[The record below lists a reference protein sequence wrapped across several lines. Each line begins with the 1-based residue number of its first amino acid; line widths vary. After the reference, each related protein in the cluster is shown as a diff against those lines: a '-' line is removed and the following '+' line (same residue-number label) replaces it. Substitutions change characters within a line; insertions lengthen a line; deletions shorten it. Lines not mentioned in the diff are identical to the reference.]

1 MDLEFFQGNGDR
13 VDTWSCYDPL
23 GRLSVG
29 RFVVARSD
37 RIVEESRTT
46 SILITR
52 VCQPQFC
59 LKEGLMERPANHGRR
74 RAAFTL
80 IELLVVISIIAVLIA
95 LLLPAVQAA
104 REAARR
110 VQCVNN
116 LKQMGLAMHNF
127 ESANGFFTP
136 AAIDDAFPRLGIN
149 VDEAGKP
156 LAKPVLHGWVILLL
170 PYTEQ
175 VPLYNSY
182 NLKTDFRDLS
192 NSTVVRAQLNLMMCP
207 SSANPLR
214 MDTNNSGGF
223 KGWQAAAGDYGPNNS
238 VAKIAIDAGFV
249 APGQYAGVMQANTVR
264 TIAEISDGTSNTL
277 VISEVSGR
285 PDIWRKGNKMVA
297 STPIGSSPRVYVSGA
312 GWANR
317 ESAFGLHGFPAD
329 GNGEAPGPCHTN
341 CVNRNEV
348 FSFHPGG
355 ANHVFADG
363 SVHFVKETAAIQIM
377 ANLISR
383 AGGEIL
389 SADSY

>member
-1 MDLEFFQGNGDR
+1 MDLYDR
-13 VDTWSCYDPL
+13 D
-23 GRLSVG
+23 R
-29 RFVVARSD
+29 RS
-37 RIVEESRTT
+37 RS
-46 SILITR
+46 
-52 VCQPQFC
+52 
-59 LKEGLMERPANHGRR
+59 G
-74 RAAFTL
+74 FTL

-110 VQCVNN
+110 MQCTNN

-136 AAIDDAFPRLGIN
+136 AAIDDAFPKLGIN
-149 VDEAGKP
+149 VDESGKP
-156 LAKPVLHGWVILLL
+156 FAKLTQHGWAILLL
-170 PYTEQ
+170 PFTEQ
-175 VPLYNSY
+175 TALYNAY
-182 NLKTDFRDLS
+182 NLKTDFRDLA
-192 NSTVVRAQLNLMMCP
+192 NSTVVRTQLNLMLCP
-207 SSANPLR
+207 SSPNPNR
-214 MDTNNSGGF
+214 IDTDNSGGF

-238 VAKIAIDAGFV
+238 VVKVAIDAGFV
-249 APGQYAGVMQANTVR
+249 QPGNYAGVMQANGVR
-264 TIAEISDGTSNTL
+264 AIAEITDGTSNTL
-277 VISEVSGR
+277 VISEVAGR
-285 PDIWRKGNKMVA
+285 PDIWRRGNKTTP
-297 STPIGSSPRVYVSGA
+297 STPIGSTPRVYVTGA

-317 ESAFGLHGFPAD
+317 DSAFGLHGFPAD
-329 GNGEAPGPCHTN
+329 GNGEPPGPCHTN

-363 SVHFVKETAAIQIM
+363 SVHFVKETAGIQIM